1 MVILILAEFV
11 VFSVIAVQA
20 GFSLWAVALAFVLA
34 CGVLFEYWER
44 MK

>member
-1 MVILILAEFV
+1 MVLLVLLEFV
-11 VFSVIAVQA
+11 VFAVIALWYGV
-20 GFSLWAVALAFVLA
+20 SLWAVALAFVLA